1 MIKRIPLFLTI
12 IVFSIYLLSRGPLLS
27 NNPNAAPDSAQQKVV
42 KLYEAG
48 LKSSSFKDNKGK
60 VYSFKSK
67 VPKVVILNFWASW
80 CTPCLEEFPSIVK
93 LQKKYSSNKDFLFLA
108 INTDD
113 EDAIKKLKKVVN
125 KYELNV
131 PIVMDKKGK
140 LVDKFSISAIPVSVI
155 YKDGKVK
162 QISNGSK
169 DFYSEEFLEEL
180 KSWGLK

>member
-48 LKSSSFKDNKGK
+48 LKSSSFKDNT
-60 VYSFKSK
+60 
-67 VPKVVILNFWASW
+67 SW